1 MHLLSSQR
9 LLSKKLAII
18 PMHVNVLRVESATL
32 FDQLVKQVVAM
43 HDTRGIGRELDAC
56 AELTENDQCQCW

>member
-1 MHLLSSQR
+1 
-9 LLSKKLAII
+9 
-18 PMHVNVLRVESATL
+18 MHVNVLRVESATL